1 MQFTV
6 ESNSDTIAA
15 ALRQASQDIADTTP
29 LMAAIGKRLE
39 TNISKRFDTKT
50 DPAGK
55 AWEPYKAISAA
66 IHKARTGKDI
76 TGSLLERTGIMRGGI
91 EHHASADQVEVGL
104 TAPYAVFHE
113 FGTGGRM
120 APMGGG
126 PFKPGTK
133 GIGPIPRRGMVFG
146 AVSGQGQGAQVTQ
159 ALSAGDEADIIA
171 IIQRHIQQATD
182 GLA

>member
-1 MQFTV
+1 MQFTID
-6 ESNSDTIAA
+6 SNSTAIAQALSRA
-15 ALRQASQDIADTTP
+15 AQEIADTTP

-39 TNISKRFDTKT
+39 MSISERFDTKT
-50 DPAGK
+50 DPSGK

-76 TGSLLERTGIMRGGI
+76 SGSLLDRTGIMRGGI

-104 TAPYAVFHE
+104 TAPYAAFHE
-113 FGTGGRM
+113 FGTGGRK
-120 APMGGG
+120 APIGGG

-159 ALSAGDEADIIA
+159 ALSAGDDADVLA
-171 IIQRHIQQATD
+171 IIERHIRQATS
-182 GLA
+182 GL